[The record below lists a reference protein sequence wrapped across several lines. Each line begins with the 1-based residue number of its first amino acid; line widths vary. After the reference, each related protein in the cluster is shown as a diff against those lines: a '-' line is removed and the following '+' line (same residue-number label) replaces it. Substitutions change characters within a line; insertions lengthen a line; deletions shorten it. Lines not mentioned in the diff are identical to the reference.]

1 LLAVR
6 VLIARPNITDSQAS
20 TYFIR
25 ARQDSSVPHILSS
38 VAGRKTRET
47 RYSRHS
53 RPGNP
58 TLAFLRSL
66 ASRARLAIHLQRD
79 HSPHNIRGKFDY
91 ALICQNRC
99 PPYNIRGKFD
109 TPFIRILYA
118 FIYTLTLQLYS
129 SAAAGP
135 IETNKTPP
143 CSSRLGQQLSSISER
158 LSLKTKAV

>member
-1 LLAVR
+1 MQFASRLPGRTLRTVKLVR
-6 VLIARPNITDSQAS
+6 TLYALDKTRPYRTH
-20 TYFIR
+20 
-25 ARQDSSVPHILSS
+25 SSI
-38 VAGRKTRET
+38 AGRKTRET

-109 TPFIRILYA
+109 TPFIRISYIK
-118 FIYTLTLQLYS
+118 IYTQTLQLYS

-143 CSSRLGQQLSSISER
+143 RSSRLGQQLSSISCC
-158 LSLKTKAV
+158 LSLKTEAL